1 MDLRLIE
8 SMLQDLNK
16 QPPVARAIG
25 KGSLIN
31 FTYLFAKAGHPL
43 SPMVL
48 VTDIT
53 PMYIR
58 GVNLQYLTPL
68 YIQKLLDQ
76 RQLNGCNNPKFSY
89 FNIKGDPVLVGGRGG
104 QKGAFRMY
112 KRQGI
117 TNLKQFDCSFLSS
130 LIKVMKR
137 IDINEIY
144 QMQKQVNEQIA
155 RATNPVAAAT
165 IQQGL

>member
-16 QPPVARAIG
+16 QPPAVKPVS

-48 VTDIT
+48 VTDVM
-53 PMYIR
+53 PGYIR
-58 GVNLQYLTPL
+58 GVNLQYLTTS
-68 YIQKLLDQ
+68 YIQRLLDK
-76 RQLNGCNNPKFSY
+76 RFMNGCNNPRFSY
-89 FNIKGDPVLVGGRGG
+89 FNIKNDAFVSA
-104 QKGAFRMY
+104 AFRQY

-117 TNLKQFDCSFLSS
+117 ANLKQFDCSFLSS
-130 LIKVMKR
+130 LITAMKK

-144 QMQKQVNEQIA
+144 QMQKQVNDQIA

-165 IQQGL
+165 QEGM